1 MTVEIVSSP
10 DFGQNGAIHHS
21 GPAAARRSSFLINQ
35 KRGRTKK
42 RILACVEGEILQM
55 VSKFKF
61 LFTIKEFDFLY
72 EYRKGM
78 KYKLNFS

>member
-1 MTVEIVSSP
+1 
-10 DFGQNGAIHHS
+10 
-21 GPAAARRSSFLINQ
+21 
-35 KRGRTKK
+35 
-42 RILACVEGEILQM
+42 M